1 MGANWQELLL
11 ARIRAHRYGSIVVI
25 HNDLE
30 KIFTGCTQVERFL
43 SAGWHS
49 ATSWNMNE
57 VYGLLPR
64 SEVDM
69 IVPQLR
75 IITAARWHGLRP
87 SKD

>member
-1 MGANWQELLL
+1 MGQFL
-11 ARIRAHRYGSIVVI
+11 ATI
-25 HNDLE
+25 HCDLE
-30 KIFTGCTQVERFL
+30 NYFTGCTQVERFI

-64 SEVDM
+64 SEVEM
-69 IVPQLR
+69 PVSQLR
-75 IITAARWHGLRP
+75 IIIAARWHGLRP